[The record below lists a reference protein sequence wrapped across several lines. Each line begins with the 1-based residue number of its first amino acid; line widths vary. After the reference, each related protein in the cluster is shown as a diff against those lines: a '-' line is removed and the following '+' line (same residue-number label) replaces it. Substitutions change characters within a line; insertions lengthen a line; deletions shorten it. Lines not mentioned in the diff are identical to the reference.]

1 MNIDENDRFGK
12 VDLAFEELMG
22 SIDKDILLED
32 SNVLHRAGA
41 ALWQKAKQKVGGVM
55 KASWAK
61 AFKEEF
67 VKCMEEG
74 GWAKFNKDPSKSSA
88 EETTSV
94 YSWINPAVKGPAGT
108 KASVKINLTPID
120 DKSQE
125 VVAALTV
132 KEGGDKP
139 DTKTLRFPTT
149 ANAFTIKRM
158 ISNELTMSEDS
169 LFPGKGKIVIGQDED
184 GKPKTLGDVWPE
196 PGSVLPEPSTPAAPA
211 PAPAPDSSPAP
222 AEASQPA
229 AQDTRDIVKDAYIK
243 LKAKN
248 AWKHPLQKKISEV
261 TPADVSIKKGK
272 IYYDVNAQN
281 QRVKYIVLSVAN
293 VRR

>member
-1 MNIDENDRFGK
+1 MNIDKNDRFGK

-22 SIDKDILLED
+22 SIDQDILLED

-88 EETTSV
+88 EETTSI
-94 YSWINPAVKGPAGT
+94 YTWINPAVKGPAGT
-108 KASVKINLTPID
+108 KASVKINLTPVD

-196 PGSVLPEPSTPAAPA
+196 PGSVLPEPSTPATPAPA

-222 AEASQPA
+222 EGAPQPA
-229 AQDTRDIVKDAYIK
+229 AAQSTKDIVKDAYIK

-248 AWKHPLQKKISEV
+248 AWKRPTSK
-261 TPADVSIKKGK
+261 DIKDIVPNDATAKSGRIFVATNSNGNK
-272 IYYDVNAQN
+272 
-281 QRVKYIVLSVAN
+281 VKYIVLSVK
-293 VRR
+293 

>member
-1 MNIDENDRFGK
+1 MNIDENDKFGK

-22 SIDKDILLED
+22 SIDQDILLED

-41 ALWQKAKQKVGGVM
+41 ALWQKTKQKVGGVM

-88 EETTSV
+88 EETTSI
-94 YSWINPAVKGPAGT
+94 YTWINPAVKGPAGT
-108 KASVKINLTPID
+108 KASVKINLTPVD
-120 DKSQE
+120 DKSKE
-125 VVAALTV
+125 VVATLTV

-139 DTKTLRFPTT
+139 DQKTLRFPTT

-169 LFPGKGKIVIGQDED
+169 LFPGKGNIVIGQDED
-184 GKPKTLGDVWPE
+184 GKPKKLGDVWPE

-211 PAPAPDSSPAP
+211 PAPESSPAP
-222 AEASQPA
+222 AEAPQPA
-229 AQDTRDIVKDAYIK
+229 AQDTKEIIKDAFIK
-243 LKAKN
+243 LKGKN
-248 AWKHPLQKKISEV
+248 TWKHPTSKKIEDIVPNDVITKSGRIFV
-261 TPADVSIKKGK
+261 TTNSNGNK
-272 IYYDVNAQN
+272 
-281 QRVKYIVLSVAN
+281 VKYVVLSVAN